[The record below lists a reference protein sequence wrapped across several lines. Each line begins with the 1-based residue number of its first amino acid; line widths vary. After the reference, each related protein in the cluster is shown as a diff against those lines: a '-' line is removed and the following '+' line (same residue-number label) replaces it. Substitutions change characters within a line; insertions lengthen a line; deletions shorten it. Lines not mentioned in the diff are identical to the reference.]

1 MDFWE
6 SSNPFTQQLASNH
19 VHEQFSLSALYRL
32 YICSPF
38 KQIRFMCWTRRFKH
52 NNCSQSNNNYLLFHV
67 PYTWR
72 GRMSNQVG
80 HGVLMHT
87 RNRNKAQNDT

>member
-6 SSNPFTQQLASNH
+6 SSNPFTRQLASNH

-38 KQIRFMCWTRRFKH
+38 KQIRFMCWTQKINITNACNVITVICYFTCH
-52 NNCSQSNNNYLLFHV
+52 I
-67 PYTWR
+67 PD
-72 GRMSNQVG
+72 VG
-80 HGVLMHT
+80 GCYRLKIT
-87 RNRNKAQNDT
+87 GQLTKSDTAF

>member
-38 KQIRFMCWTRRFKH
+38 KQIRFILCAKTQKINITNACNVITIICYFTCH
-52 NNCSQSNNNYLLFHV
+52 I
-67 PYTWR
+67 PD
-72 GRMSNQVG
+72 VG
-80 HGVLMHT
+80 GCLT
-87 RNRNKAQNDT
+87 KSGTAF